1 MDRKLGRLTTAVAS
15 LLLAAFAASASAQT
29 KPGVAELLN
38 DTAAP
43 PTVTLDAVVLSTTAG
58 DTRLQPTP
66 GAMGTRYAFVT
77 VLMFLDFPEKR
88 ADVRI
93 AERRPTLH
101 LKMEANPAGR
111 VYLVKAEANARR
123 NNRAVKLGHSGFGS
137 ISDMTVPDTDWVVPT
152 TLAAGD
158 TGVWALVPSQ
168 DLAPGEYGVFTA
180 NVMGGMQIPGS
191 GSLYAFGVD

>member
-1 MDRKLGRLTTAVAS
+1 MDRKLGGLISVA
-15 LLLAAFAASASAQT
+15 LLLAALAPAFAQT
-29 KPGVAELLN
+29 DPSVSALLN

-93 AERRPTLH
+93 AEKRPTLH
-101 LKMEANPAGR
+101 LKMEANPTGR
-111 VYLVKAEANARR
+111 VYLVKAETNERR
-123 NNRAVKLGHSGFGS
+123 NNRAVKLGRSGFGS
-137 ISDMTVPDTDWVVPT
+137 ISDMTVPDTDWVVPAT
-152 TLAAGD
+152 VAAGG
-158 TGVWALVPSQ
+158 TGVWSLVPSQ